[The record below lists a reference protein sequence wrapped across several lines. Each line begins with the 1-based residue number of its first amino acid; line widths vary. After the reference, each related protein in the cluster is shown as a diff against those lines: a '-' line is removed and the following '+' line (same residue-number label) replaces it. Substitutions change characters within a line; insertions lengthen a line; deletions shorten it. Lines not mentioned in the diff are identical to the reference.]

1 MSQNR
6 RTQNYQPA
14 SNRPM
19 AVRKSDQ
26 LPAKKKSGCAGIFA
40 VMFLLVVVLMV
51 VLLVSGKISSPFDE
65 KITPPAENLSTSTI
79 NYFIT
84 PPGYVETTP
93 TASQVISTPSKTPLP
108 TETVIPTKTATA
120 RAMAFVSQLVGTFP
134 HTMFYSQYQCED
146 YLIIGGEVWD
156 LRESPLKGLTVRL
169 SGTYGGGSVDMS
181 SKSGEINVFGQSAF
195 GFILDNQQIKSN
207 SLSLQLFDEN
217 GQALSAKVNLSI
229 SGECDGNLVLVNFKQ
244 VQDFGD

>member
-26 LPAKKKSGCAGIFA
+26 LPAKKKNGCAGIFA
-40 VMFLLVVVLMV
+40 VLFLLVVVLMV

-65 KITPPAENLSTSTI
+65 KITPPAESLSTSTI

-84 PPGYVETTP
+84 PPGYVEITP

-108 TETVIPTKTATA
+108 TEVIIPTKTATP

-134 HTMFYSQYQCED
+134 HTMFYNQYQCED

-217 GQALSAKVNLSI
+217 GQALSAKVSLSI

>member
-26 LPAKKKSGCAGIFA
+26 LPPKKKSGCGGVLAA
-40 VMFLLVVVLMV
+40 LFLIALVLVV

-84 PPGYVETTP
+84 PPGYEETTP
-93 TASQVISTPSKTPLP
+93 TSTQAIATPSKTPLP
-108 TETVIPTKTATA
+108 TEVIIPTKTATP
-120 RAMAFVSQLVGTFP
+120 RAMAFVSQLVGSFP

-156 LRESPLKGLTVRL
+156 LRESPLKGLTIKL
-169 SGTYGGGSVDMS
+169 SGTYGSGSVDMS
-181 SKSGEINVFGQSAF
+181 SESGDINVFGQSSF

-207 SLSLQLFDEN
+207 SLSLQLFDED
-217 GQALSAKVNLSI
+217 GQALSAKVSLAI

-244 VQDFGD
+244 VQDFGN

>member
-1 MSQNR
+1 MNQNR
-6 RTQNYQPA
+6 RAQNYQPA

-26 LPAKKKSGCAGIFA
+26 APPKKKSGCSGIFA
-40 VMFLLVVVLMV
+40 AVFLLAVVLGV
-51 VLLVSGKISSPFDE
+51 VLLVSGKIPPPFDE

-84 PPGYVETTP
+84 PPGYEDTTP
-93 TASQVISTPSKTPLP
+93 TASLVVIAPSETPLP
-108 TETVIPTKTATA
+108 TEVVIPTKTATP
-120 RAMAFVSQLVGTFP
+120 RAMAFVSQLVGSFP

-156 LRESPLKGLTVRL
+156 LRESPLKGLTVKL

-181 SKSGEINVFGQSAF
+181 SNSGDINVFGQSAF

-207 SLSLQLFDEN
+207 SLSLQLFDED
-217 GQALSAKVNLSI
+217 GQALSAKVSLAI

-244 VQDFGD
+244 VQDFGN

>member
-1 MSQNR
+1 MNQNR

-26 LPAKKKSGCAGIFA
+26 LPPKKKSGCGGILVA
-40 VMFLLVVVLMV
+40 LFLIALVLVV
-51 VLLVSGKISSPFDE
+51 VLLVSGKISIPFDE

-84 PPGYVETTP
+84 PPGYEETSP
-93 TASQVISTPSKTPLP
+93 ASTQVISNPSKTPLP
-108 TETVIPTKTATA
+108 TEVVIPTKTATPQ
-120 RAMAFVSQLVGTFP
+120 AMAFVSQLVGSFP
-134 HTMFYSQYQCED
+134 HTMFYSQYKCED

-156 LRESPLKGLTVRL
+156 LRESPLKGLTVKL

-181 SKSGEINVFGQSAF
+181 SQSGDINVFGQSAF

-207 SLSLQLFDEN
+207 SLSLQLFDED
-217 GQALSAKVNLSI
+217 GQALSAKVSLAI

-244 VQDFGD
+244 VQDFGN